1 MKSDLDR
8 MMMEAGLDALLING
22 AANHSTAMVYFTG
35 VLLLLDGYLIK
46 KRDNQPI
53 LVCRAMEREEAAR
66 TGFQIKVMDE
76 YDPIAILDEVDG
88 DQIQAQARILELIL
102 EEFDVKGRVSV
113 YGKVELGA
121 YVEVYRLLKDKL
133 PEVEIIGESTRSS
146 ILGKARMTKS
156 EEEVDEI
163 RKMGQITTQVVGNVA
178 DFLTS
183 HKVEDETLMMADG
196 NPLTIGEVKKR
207 INVWLA
213 MYGAENPKGTLFGMG
228 RDGGIPHSSGTD
240 TDVIQLG
247 KPIVFD
253 IFPCQ
258 QGGGYFY
265 DHTRTWCLGYAPD
278 EVVDLY
284 NDVAEVYI
292 QVIEA
297 IKMNTPARD
306 YQILICDL
314 FHNQGHPT
322 QMEDSKIQIGYCHSL
337 GHGVGLNVQEPPFFD
352 LVDSNKDI
360 IQPGSVFT
368 LEPGLYYPD
377 RGMGVRLEDTFW
389 MRPDGVLEKLSNYP
403 TDLVLEMKD
412 NA

>member
-8 MMMEAGLDALLING
+8 IMEEAGLDALLING
-22 AANHSTAMVYFTG
+22 AADHNAAMVYFTG
-35 VLLLLDGYLIK
+35 IVHMSAGYLIK
-46 KRDNQPI
+46 KRGQEPI
-53 LVCRAMEREEAAR
+53 LVCNGMEREEAAR
-66 TGFQIKVMDE
+66 TGFQIKVIDE
-76 YDPIAILDEVDG
+76 YDTIAILNEVGG
-88 DQIQAQARILELIL
+88 DQIQAQAKILELIL
-102 EEFDVKGRVSV
+102 KEFDVKGRVSV

-121 YVEVYRLLKDKL
+121 YVEVYRLLKDQL
-133 PEVEIIGESTRSS
+133 PEVEIVGESTRSS

-156 EEEVDEI
+156 EEEVEEI
-163 RKMGQITTQVVGNVA
+163 RKMGQITTQVVGNVV

-207 INVWLA
+207 INLWLA
-213 MYGAENPKGTLFGMG
+213 MKGAENPEGTIFAIG
-228 RDGGIPHSSGTD
+228 RDGGIPHSAGTD

-253 IFPCQ
+253 MFPCQ

-284 NDVAEVYI
+284 NDVAEVYM

-306 YQILICDL
+306 YQILTCEL
-314 FHNQGHPT
+314 FQKKGHPT
-322 QMEDSKIQIGYCHSL
+322 VLEDTKTQIGYCHSL
-337 GHGVGLNVQEPPFFD
+337 GHGLGLNVHETPFFSQ
-352 LVDSNKDI
+352 LESNKDMI
-360 IQPGSVFT
+360 EPGSVFT

-377 RGMGVRLEDTFW
+377 RGMGVRLEETFW
-389 MRPDGVLEKLSNYP
+389 MRPDGVLEKLSNFP
-403 TDLVLEMKD
+403 TDLVLDMKG
-412 NA
+412 N